1 MKRGGLV
8 LAVGARFSPPASQ
21 KGDALPPTPQARSL
35 FPHEEELLTING
47 AAFTGSISPRSPDRS
62 SVLLW
67 SLSLSV
73 E

>member
-1 MKRGGLV
+1 MGGVSCGSPAL
-8 LAVGARFSPPASQ
+8 LSSARQDSDVAFPAPIPLFLSQ
-21 KGDALPPTPQARSL
+21 R
-35 FPHEEELLTING
+35 ELLTING